1 MNPSS
6 FSYFA
11 PKKLGEAFEFLS
23 RHEDEAKI
31 LAGGQSLIPLL
42 KLRLTSIPYIV
53 DISGIEGMSYIRES
67 QSDLRIGSLTTIADL
82 EDSDLIRGKYQIIS
96 DAASGI
102 ADPLVRNRGT
112 IGGNI
117 SHGDPSNDMP
127 AVMLAMG
134 ARFILSSSRAE
145 RSVGA
150 EDFFVDTFTTAIQYG
165 EILKE
170 IAIPKAVKRSGG
182 CYIKNKKAAGD
193 FSVAAIAVYLNLKAD
208 GSVERAGIGLTSV
221 GPKPGRAMKTENFL
235 KGRKIDEK
243 VAKEAAAITV
253 TECEPSS
260 DFYGTAEFKKKVLE
274 KIAAEAILVAAERSE
289 EN

>member
-6 FSYFA
+6 FSYIA
-11 PKKLGEAFEFLS
+11 PMSLDEAFEFLS
-23 RHEDEAKI
+23 SHEDEAKI

-53 DISGIEGMSYIRES
+53 DISGIDGMNYIRES

-82 EDSDLIRGKYQIIS
+82 EDSDLIHGKYQIIS

-117 SHGDPSNDMP
+117 THGDPSNDIP

-134 ARFILSSSRAE
+134 ASFILASNRSERKVNAE
-145 RSVGA
+145 N
-150 EDFFVDTFTTAIQYG
+150 FFLDTFTTAIEYG
-165 EILKE
+165 EILTE
-170 IAIPKAVKRSGG
+170 IVIPKAVKRSGG

-193 FSVAAIAVYLNLKAD
+193 FSVAAIAVYLNLRAN
-208 GSVERAGIGLTSV
+208 GTVEKAGIGLTSV
-221 GPKPGRAMKTENFL
+221 GPKPSRALKTEKYL
-235 KGRKIDEK
+235 KDRKIDDA

-274 KIAAEAILVAAERSE
+274 KITAEAILVAAERSE